1 MNRFGSNHFGSFARA
16 LSVLWMSLF
25 ALALVACSTPTP
37 EDVVRDFY
45 KAVAGNRI
53 DEAVG
58 YFSLVDVKE
67 NDMAAAKGKL
77 QMIAGE
83 LSSRIATNDGLDSV
97 TTTVVE
103 QTDETA
109 RVKVELKFKNG
120 KTLDESHDL
129 VKDSG
134 KWKIELG
141 GTRARAR
148 ARE

>member
-37 EDVVRDFY
+37 EDVVRYFY

-97 TTTVVE
+97 TTTVV
-103 QTDETA
+103 
-109 RVKVELKFKNG
+109 
-120 KTLDESHDL
+120 
-129 VKDSG
+129 
-134 KWKIELG
+134 
-141 GTRARAR
+141 
-148 ARE
+148 